1 MASGYAR
8 KKRQIEIDKLRT
20 FARIEYMADGSPIV
34 DLITGREPH
43 VVGTK
48 VCIKAGMR
56 SMPWEST
63 RAERPMIMLCEAASP
78 VQRLLAQPHEL
89 FMKVTGEPREWM
101 YRPDLLLTID
111 ASVVQKVNDKMSF
124 SEAIASWRP
133 ADRTHDVRLVVE
145 VKDDADP
152 RIGDPLYERKL
163 ELAGQVYEFINWHFV
178 TVVRSHDIDN
188 PRIAQSV
195 RNICLDHDASI
206 SPSDLDR
213 VRTVFE
219 RNPRPMLIELM
230 LELGNGAASL
240 AKCAALHVR
249 RVISIDLSHD
259 LRPETPI
266 FKMPDNMAI
275 FELPG
280 AHPW

>member
-1 MASGYAR
+1 MAHDYAR
-8 KKRQIEIDKLRT
+8 RKRQIEIDQLRT
-20 FARIEYMADGSPIV
+20 FARIEYMENGSPII

-56 SMPWEST
+56 SMPWESVKG
-63 RAERPMIMLCEAASP
+63 ERPMIMLCEAASP

-89 FMKVTGEPREWM
+89 FMKVTGQSRLWM
-101 YRPDLLLTID
+101 YRPDLLVTID
-111 ASVVQKVNDKMSF
+111 ARVVHDVQAGVPF
-124 SEAIASWRP
+124 SDAIANWRP
-133 ADRTHDVRLVVE
+133 EHRTHDVRLVIE
-145 VKDDADP
+145 VKDDDDP
-152 RIGDPLYERKL
+152 RIDDPIYERKL
-163 ELAGQVYEFINWHFV
+163 ELARQVYEFINWRFI
-178 TVVRSHDIDN
+178 TVVRSQDIDN
-188 PRIAQSV
+188 ARIAHSV
-195 RNICLDHDASI
+195 RQLCLDHDASI
-206 SPSDLDR
+206 SPGDIDR

-219 RNPRPMLIELM
+219 RNPTPWLIELM
-230 LELGNGAASL
+230 LELGGGGGSL

-249 RVISIDLSHD
+249 RIISIDMRNE